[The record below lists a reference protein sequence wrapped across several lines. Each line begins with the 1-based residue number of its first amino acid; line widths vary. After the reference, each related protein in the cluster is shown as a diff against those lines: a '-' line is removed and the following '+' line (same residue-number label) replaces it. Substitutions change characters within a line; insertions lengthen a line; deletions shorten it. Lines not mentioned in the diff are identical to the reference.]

1 MTLKQLNNRIPDG
14 YTLAV
19 NRNRVIK
26 PYAPNGE
33 KYILLL
39 TGTQYPIKGCSANS
53 IPEFWECLQSKLS
66 CMEG

>member
-19 NRNRVIK
+19 NRNRAIK

-53 IPEFWECLQSKLS
+53 IPKFWDSLQSKLS